1 MNLWKLLFEGNESVP
16 SNLGREFTFDQIYD
30 NPELQHIIQRYEKFS
45 RGGSLQTVKAELL
58 RNRDM
63 ITKAISKISNGKN
76 YFDSILALEKAH
88 EADNEETISKARRE
102 MQAAKQEV
110 APKDRE
116 KIESFA
122 ERFKEL
128 RKAKADTKSAREQV
142 YSRLGGEQEAR
153 HAEERLDNRTST
165 PVAHDSDA
173 LIVFGGKTYAIAK
186 QPVNKKIADRNSDGE
201 LVERGSKIPP
211 AATANG
217 TTDTA
222 VTNATAGSDNKG
234 GVSPSANVE
243 TNSPRQN
250 IAQANATDK
259 STSTVFGSKEYA
271 MANMTELEKK
281 EANEIERNI
290 AKGKK
295 AMAEIIKN
303 HGDINLLCT
312 VAILAT

>member
-1 MNLWKLLFEGNESVP
+1 M
-16 SNLGREFTFDQIYD
+16 
-30 NPELQHIIQRYEKFS
+30 
-45 RGGSLQTVKAELL
+45 
-58 RNRDM
+58 
-63 ITKAISKISNGKN
+63 
-76 YFDSILALEKAH
+76 
-88 EADNEETISKARRE
+88 
-102 MQAAKQEV
+102 
-110 APKDRE
+110 
-116 KIESFA
+116 
-122 ERFKEL
+122 
-128 RKAKADTKSAREQV
+128 
-142 YSRLGGEQEAR
+142 
-153 HAEERLDNRTST
+153 
-165 PVAHDSDA
+165 
-173 LIVFGGKTYAIAK
+173 
-186 QPVNKKIADRNSDGE
+186 
-201 LVERGSKIPP
+201 VERGSKIPP

-222 VTNATAGSDNKG
+222 VTNVTAGSDNKG

-303 HGDINLLCT
+303 HGDIKSAMHSGDIGDIDFLWGQAGDPNRNYRKGYGIAHIIARRNIHGLDGEAVALQMPEVIMKGEKQRGFGENKIKLHYGDYT
-312 VAILAT
+312 AILTNDLNGEKVLHWLLTGFKKNETEPTNERGEGFDSTAPTSRTPTPTRHTGAVSSVSEENITQTKFAGNGDLERMFATAKQLSDTELTSQEHKWVDTMSYFI

>member
-1 MNLWKLLFEGNESVP
+1 M
-16 SNLGREFTFDQIYD
+16 
-30 NPELQHIIQRYEKFS
+30 
-45 RGGSLQTVKAELL
+45 
-58 RNRDM
+58 
-63 ITKAISKISNGKN
+63 
-76 YFDSILALEKAH
+76 
-88 EADNEETISKARRE
+88 
-102 MQAAKQEV
+102 
-110 APKDRE
+110 
-116 KIESFA
+116 
-122 ERFKEL
+122 
-128 RKAKADTKSAREQV
+128 
-142 YSRLGGEQEAR
+142 
-153 HAEERLDNRTST
+153 
-165 PVAHDSDA
+165 
-173 LIVFGGKTYAIAK
+173 
-186 QPVNKKIADRNSDGE
+186 
-201 LVERGSKIPP
+201 VERGSKIPP

-303 HGDINLLCT
+303 HGDIKSAMHRGDIGDIDFLWGKQET
-312 VAILAT
+312 RIVITGKVTG